1 MFSQVSY
8 NVVVERFKAF
18 ADGHYL
24 IKRFSH
30 GQIDVAD
37 IMKDVEY
44 PWMHIVPVSMNPS
57 TGTRSFSFDII
68 FADLPRDKEEK
79 TEYQRES
86 LSDCIRLAEDLL
98 AEIQNGN
105 IIFGQDV
112 ELEQGASISPFMEE
126 YTHVLTG
133 VTLSLTMTFP
143 WNWDACTIPSDWSA
157 GGTGSGG
164 TGGGGASLLLKVND
178 VDNVIQ
184 NILNITEGSNMTITD
199 LGDGR
204 VRFDSTGG
212 TGSVVSTEYNIN
224 HTTATGNQYIV
235 GDYVF
240 YNGSVYRCIASNDAL
255 LPTNTTYWTLV
266 GAGNRLRQSPV
277 DWDASSGD
285 YQILNKPTIP
295 TTTSELTNDSGFIT
309 SGDIPPIPKNLDDLD
324 DVKAPAPND
333 GEVLTYDTA
342 TGFWISAPAPSG
354 QQGLQDV
361 LIEDST
367 LTQANLI
374 DASGFNFEIQNVY
387 DFNVTGSYRGVIKST
402 TPSSDT
408 TQGMEY
414 GVDFVNIGCTNNTT
428 TDNGL
433 VQVTSQVVGI
443 SVQSGTDL
451 TAINLSP
458 TQIGIR
464 TPNVVDSV
472 ASVGQV
478 LTLQN
483 ASTGEV
489 EYTSAG
495 VGDMTKAVYDTD
507 VDGVVDSAE
516 RIQIVVR
523 NSTGV
528 TLTKGQVVY
537 LSGATGNRP
546 NAVLAD
552 ASTEATSSKT
562 IGLVIANIANNS
574 DGQIAVN
581 GTLHDLNTS
590 AFSAGD
596 TLWLSETA
604 GAYQANTPPSEP
616 AHSVFIGYVARSHP
630 NLGRIVL
637 AIQNGYE
644 LNELHGVSVPTPS
657 ANDVFYYDG
666 GTSLWQSRQLT
677 ASHITDSTDVGR
689 NVLTIPNPSA
699 IRYFRINANNSVDA
713 LTASQLRTDLGFI
726 TQIQSTQ
733 LSNSSSSVSVD
744 ITGCS
749 ASLEANSNYIGRF
762 TIASGSVP
770 VVGFSLF
777 FAFPTGATMSIG
789 RTNSGATINAQV
801 MQWQSVTSATALS
814 PLFGTAQ
821 NQIGYTDIQVYIST
835 AGTAGTLVS
844 SFRSGSNGS
853 AITIYAGLTSIQ
865 LQKI

>member
-1 MFSQVSY
+1 
-8 NVVVERFKAF
+8 VVERFKAF

-105 IIFGQDV
+105 IIFGEDV

-178 VDNVIQ
+178 VDNVLQ

-212 TGSVVSTEYNIN
+212 GGGGSVVSTEYNIN

-240 YNGSVYRCIASNDAL
+240 YSGNVYRCIASNDAL

-295 TTTSELTNDSGFIT
+295 TATSELTNDSGFIT
-309 SGDIPPIPKNLDDLD
+309 IGDVPTQVNADWNSVSGVSEILNKPTIPDSLDDLT
-324 DVKAPAPND
+324 DVYINV
-333 GEVLTYDTA
+333 GTLA
-342 TGFWISAPAPSG
+342 TGQTLIYDSG
-354 QQGLQDV
+354 SGYFKNDNAGGVTSVGLTMPTAFSV
-361 LIEDST
+361 SGSPVTTSGTIGVT
-367 LTQANLI
+367 
-374 DASGFNFEIQNVY
+374 ASGSVSQYI
-387 DFNVTGSYRGVIKST
+387 DGTGALQTFPTLPPVI
-402 TPSSDT
+402 
-408 TQGMEY
+408 
-414 GVDFVNIGCTNNTT
+414 
-428 TDNGL
+428 
-433 VQVTSQVVGI
+433 
-443 SVQSGTDL
+443 
-451 TAINLSP
+451 
-458 TQIGIR
+458 
-464 TPNVVDSV
+464 
-472 ASVGQV
+472 
-478 LTLQN
+478 
-483 ASTGEV
+483 
-489 EYTSAG
+489 
-495 VGDMTKAVYDTD
+495 GDMTKAVYDTD
-507 VDGVVDSAE
+507 DDGVVDSAE
-516 RIQIVVR
+516 RIEIVVR

-537 LSGATGNRP
+537 LSGATGFRP

-562 IGLVIANIANNS
+562 IGLVTANIANNA
-574 DGQIAVN
+574 DGFVAVN

-616 AHSVFIGYVARSHP
+616 AHAVFIGYVARAHP

-657 ANDVFYYDG
+657 ANDMFYYDG
-666 GTSLWQSRQLT
+666 GASLWQSRQLT
-677 ASHITDSTDVGR
+677 ASHITNSTDVGR
-689 NVLTIPNPSA
+689 NLLTLPNPSA
-699 IRYFRINANNSVDA
+699 ISYLRVNADNSVSSLTATQLKTDLNIRDTFTIRMGVGPIAVLDNQTYYFGEGALTLSTSPILYNNMMAFNCKLIGAQIMVNNLTATATSEASTLSFRINNTTDVLLSSAVVFTGAPPTSTSFVVTGLNQSIAANDEVNIKWQTPNWA
-713 LTASQLRTDLGFI
+713 T
-726 TQIQSTQ
+726 
-733 LSNSSSSVSVD
+733 N
-744 ITGCS
+744 
-749 ASLEANSNYIGRF
+749 
-762 TIASGSVP
+762 
-770 VVGFSLF
+770 
-777 FAFPTGATMSIG
+777 PTGAQLLVTLFFE
-789 RTNSGATINAQV
+789 RT
-801 MQWQSVTSATALS
+801 
-814 PLFGTAQ
+814 
-821 NQIGYTDIQVYIST
+821 
-835 AGTAGTLVS
+835 
-844 SFRSGSNGS
+844 
-853 AITIYAGLTSIQ
+853 
-865 LQKI
+865 

>member
-105 IIFGQDV
+105 IIFGEDV

-157 GGTGSGG
+157 GGSGSGG
-164 TGGGGASLLLKVND
+164 SGGGGGASIILKVNN

-184 NILNITEGSNMTITD
+184 TILNLTAGANMTITD

-204 VRFDSTGG
+204 VQFD
-212 TGSVVSTEYNIN
+212 
-224 HTTATGNQYIV
+224 ATGDIGTNWGTIGGLLANQT
-235 GDYVF
+235 DLQ
-240 YNGSVYRCIASNDAL
+240 DAL
-255 LPTNTTYWTLV
+255 DLK
-266 GAGNRLRQSPV
+266 V
-277 DWDASSGD
+277 DIISLASVALSGD
-285 YQILNKPTIP
+285 YGDLINLPTIP
-295 TTTSELTNDSGFIT
+295 TLTSELTNDSGFIT
-309 SGDIPPIPKNLDDLD
+309 IGDVPTQVNADWNAVSGLAEILNKPTIPDSLDDLTDVFINVGTLTTGQTLIYDSGSGYFKND
-324 DVKAPAPND
+324 D
-333 GEVLTYDTA
+333 L
-342 TGFWISAPAPSG
+342 PSG
-354 QQGLQDV
+354 GVTSVGLTMPTAFSV
-361 LIEDST
+361 SGSPVTTSGTIGVT
-367 LTQANLI
+367 
-374 DASGFNFEIQNVY
+374 ASGLVSQYI
-387 DFNVTGSYRGVIKST
+387 DGTGALQTFPTLPPVI
-402 TPSSDT
+402 
-408 TQGMEY
+408 
-414 GVDFVNIGCTNNTT
+414 
-428 TDNGL
+428 
-433 VQVTSQVVGI
+433 
-443 SVQSGTDL
+443 
-451 TAINLSP
+451 
-458 TQIGIR
+458 
-464 TPNVVDSV
+464 
-472 ASVGQV
+472 
-478 LTLQN
+478 
-483 ASTGEV
+483 
-489 EYTSAG
+489 
-495 VGDMTKAVYDTD
+495 GDMTKAVYDTD
-507 VDGVVDSAE
+507 ADGVVDSAE
-516 RIQIVVR
+516 RIEIVVR

-546 NAVLAD
+546 NALLAD
-552 ASTEATSSKT
+552 ASLEATSSKT
-562 IGLVIANIANNS
+562 IGLVTENIANNT
-574 DGQIAVN
+574 DGFVAVN
-581 GTLHDLNTS
+581 GTLHDLDTS

-596 TLWLSETA
+596 TLYLSETA

-630 NLGRIVL
+630 TLGRIVL

-689 NVLTIPNPSA
+689 NLVKLTNPSA
-699 IRYFRINANNSVDA
+699 ISYLRINGDNSVSA
-713 LTASQLRTDLGFI
+713 LTATQLRTDLNI
-726 TQIQSTQ
+726 RDT
-733 LSNSSSSVSVD
+733 
-744 ITGCS
+744 
-749 ASLEANSNYIGRF
+749 F
-762 TIASGSVP
+762 TIRMSVGPISVADNQTYYFGEGALTLSTSPILYDNKMAFACKLVGAQIMVNNLSATATSEASTISFRINNTTDVLLSSAIVFTGAPPTSTSL
-770 VVGFSLF
+770 VVTGLNQ
-777 FAFPTGATMSIG
+777 AINANDEVNIKWQTPNWVTNPTGA
-789 RTNSGATINAQV
+789 QLL
-801 MQWQSVTSATALS
+801 VT
-814 PLFGTAQ
+814 LFFERA
-821 NQIGYTDIQVYIST
+821 
-835 AGTAGTLVS
+835 
-844 SFRSGSNGS
+844 
-853 AITIYAGLTSIQ
+853 
-865 LQKI
+865 